1 MDRSGKYTNI
11 YPTLF
16 FTEIFKYATNGFKI
30 SRKSWESTLNS
41 MVSILGANYDVGRG
55 SNLTTVVWGVT

>member
-1 MDRSGKYTNI
+1 MDRSRKYTNI

-16 FTEIFKYATNGFKI
+16 FTEIFKYATNEFMI

-41 MVSILGANYDVGRG
+41 MVNTLGANYDVGRG
-55 SNLTTVVWGVT
+55 LNLTTVVWGVT